1 MQNQTDTPPMLIAI
15 KATSQTH
22 LIIGTNSL
30 AAARCTKSLQ
40 SGARPIIIAPESSDV
55 HFSLKECIE
64 KEQVQWIQREFQDED
79 LKTLGREE
87 VDYVVDA
94 VFVTGGDHDLSMSL
108 IPPICF
114 SGTEN

>member
-1 MQNQTDTPPMLIAI
+1 M
-15 KATSQTH
+15 
-22 LIIGTNSL
+22 
-30 AAARCTKSLQ
+30 
-40 SGARPIIIAPESSDV
+40 
-55 HFSLKECIE
+55 HFSLKDCIE
-64 KEQVQWIQREFQDED
+64 KEQVQWIQRGFQDED

-87 VDYVVDA
+87 VDCVADA